1 MDQVSIVPL
10 GISAGSPTRDR
21 HLASIAVAM
30 DGRIVLFDCGEGTQY
45 QLMRAPFR
53 WTRIEAIFITHLH
66 GDHLYGLPGLLGT
79 LSLHGHNSAIEIY
92 GPAGLRE
99 YLRGIFETTQLHRSY
114 PLEIHD
120 VSKGTVRKA
129 DGYSVEARRLDHGI
143 PTFGYVL
150 MEDPLPGT
158 FDVEKAHRLNI
169 PEGPLYGQ
177 LKSGRDV
184 QLADGSLIAS
194 SELVGPRR
202 PGRRISYCLDSRPC
216 EGSVELSRGA
226 SVLVHEATY
235 GNEHAAEARE
245 RAHSTAA
252 EAAQIAARA
261 GAKRLLLT
269 HFSPR
274 YLDLSVL
281 VAEAQSIFPATEAC
295 EELRTYPV
303 R

>member
-21 HLASIAVAM
+21 HLASLAVAM

-79 LSLHGHNSAIEIY
+79 LSLHGYHSAIEVY
-92 GPAGLRE
+92 GPTGLRE
-99 YLRGIFETTQLHRSY
+99 YLRGIFETTQRHRSY
-114 PLEIHD
+114 PLEVHD
-120 VSKGTVRKA
+120 VSEGTVRKA
-129 DGYSVEARRLDHGI
+129 DGYSVEARLLDHGI

-158 FDVEKAHRLNI
+158 FDVEKAHRFNI

-184 QLADGSLIAS
+184 RLADGSLITS
-194 SELVGPRR
+194 SELVGPPR

-216 EGSVELSRGA
+216 QGSVELSRGA

-235 GNEHAAEARE
+235 GSEHAGEARE

-252 EAAQIAARA
+252 EAAQVAARA

-303 R
+303 P